1 MVSFDSVKRMMGW
14 CPNAS
19 TTYIKKSLQFNDLPV
34 NAPDREGKITHV
46 GAG

>member
-19 TTYIKKSLQFNDLPV
+19 MIKYKESMHFDAPQM
-34 NAPDREGKITHV
+34 NAPNVSSDSI
-46 GAG
+46 